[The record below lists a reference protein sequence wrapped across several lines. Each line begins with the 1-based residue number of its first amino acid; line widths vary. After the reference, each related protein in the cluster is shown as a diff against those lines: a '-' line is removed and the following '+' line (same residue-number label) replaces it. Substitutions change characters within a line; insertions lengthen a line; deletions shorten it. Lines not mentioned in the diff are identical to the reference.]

1 MIFALQVLWKTIL
14 KQNLINTESTKKV
27 RNEVELL
34 ILLYGNTLDYNTIY
48 EIFEISEKTF
58 KRDIQVLK
66 LAFDTLFQE
75 EAKLIKTTNK
85 LAYKLIIPHK
95 PILLI

>member
-1 MIFALQVLWKTIL
+1 MNFQ
-14 KQNLINTESTKKV
+14 INTESTKKV

-34 ILLYGNTLDYNTIY
+34 ILLYGNQLDYDTIFNM
-48 EIFEISEKTF
+48 FEISEKTF

-66 LAFDTLFQE
+66 VAFDTLFQD
-75 EAKLIKTTNK
+75 ARLIKLTNK
-85 LAYKLIIPHK
+85 LSYKLIIPHK

>member
-1 MIFALQVLWKTIL
+1 MNL
-14 KQNLINTESTKKV
+14 KINTESTKKV

-34 ILLYGNTLDYNTIY
+34 ILLYGNQLDYDTIFNM
-48 EIFEISEKTF
+48 FEISEKTF

-66 LAFDTLFQE
+66 VAFDTLFQD
-75 EAKLIKTTNK
+75 AKLIKLTNQ
-85 LAYKLIIPHK
+85 LSYKLIIPHK

>member
-1 MIFALQVLWKTIL
+1 MNLQ
-14 KQNLINTESTKKV
+14 INKLLNNESTRKV

-34 ILLYGNTLDYNTIY
+34 ILLYGNQLDYDSIY
-48 EIFEISEKTF
+48 DMFEISEKTF

-66 LAFDTLFQE
+66 VAFETLFQE
-75 EAKLIKTTNK
+75 QAKLIKLTNK
-85 LAYKLIIPHK
+85 LSYKLIIPHK

>member
-1 MIFALQVLWKTIL
+1 MNLQ
-14 KQNLINTESTKKV
+14 INKLLNNESTKKV

-34 ILLYGNTLDYNTIY
+34 ILLYGNQLDYDSIY
-48 EIFEISEKTF
+48 DMFEISEKTF

-66 LAFDTLFQE
+66 VAFETLFQE
-75 EAKLIKTTNK
+75 QAKLIKLTNK
-85 LAYKLIIPHK
+85 LSYKLIIPHK

>member
-1 MIFALQVLWKTIL
+1 MNLQINK
-14 KQNLINTESTKKV
+14 LINNESTKKV

-34 ILLYGNTLDYNTIY
+34 ILLYGNQLDYDSIY
-48 EIFEISEKTF
+48 NMFEISEKTF

-66 LAFDTLFQE
+66 VAFETLFQE
-75 EAKLIKTTNK
+75 QAKLIKLTNK
-85 LAYKLIIPHK
+85 LSYKLIIPHK